1 MGPVPK
7 HPSEEEIFELTDNE
21 NDVSVIEKE
30 EDPNPNDCSPERIER
45 TVRPRF
51 TRSRW
56 VTHFPDSCQRGAENY
71 ETRRRL
77 WTEIR
82 ATRDEIR
89 EVIADLDRHRHI
101 GVTDDALTELSPERI
116 QLKPRLGHG
125 LPVLRSKQ
133 HGWNLGGWGGL
144 WRTSELETFRFRFSQ
159 HAPWLA
165 RFPLAEHGLV
175 LAGGAVAGMLMSRN
189 RHAFGDYDLFFVDP
203 TGQTSNSSSGSDSGN
218 ITERERS
225 AIDALAR
232 HLSCYVS
239 ENPNATIDVFRTQ
252 YCVTFRLQHPNHF
265 LVEWETVQVVLRRYR
280 SCAEV
285 VYGFD
290 QTVCGAV
297 YDGQRVML
305 HRAAK
310 LGLERMAMVPYMP
323 SRSARY
329 ESRMR
334 RYWQRGFD
342 LVLPELDIAS
352 ALAHG
357 PKEHHEHGHFVL
369 DGLGLDAM
377 LDCPCFMHA
386 NDIVQGKKTVVK
398 KEEDDGPKKFAEGA
412 YPISS
417 HIYRFTAEQIER
429 RNLKNWLLGQYDQM
443 VTLVSD
449 ISVPSVTHAI
459 EQGPS
464 IGDMETFSHA
474 LAEQVNLSALDLKGL
489 VELLGKSYAVALVIA
504 LVEDPSNLAMSLSEI
519 RDMMIAERSVNIDGI
534 RHLRLNSTGHDTN
547 LSLSSNSAVSA
558 VEWYATYHRDSC
570 V

>member
-1 MGPVPK
+1 MSPVPK
-7 HPSEEEIFELTDNE
+7 HPSEEEIFELTD
-21 NDVSVIEKE
+21 E
-30 EDPNPNDCSPERIER
+30 EDDDGIVCSVECNGPKEMER

-56 VTHFPDSCQRGAENY
+56 VTHFPGSCQRGAENS
-71 ETRRRL
+71 ETRHRL

-82 ATRDEIR
+82 ATRNEIR

-101 GVTDDALTELSPERI
+101 GVTDDALIELCRERI
-116 QLKPRLGHG
+116 QMKPRLGHG

-133 HGWNLGGWGGL
+133 HGWNLGGWGGD
-144 WRTSELETFRFRFSQ
+144 WRTSELETFRYRFSR

-165 RFPLAEHGLV
+165 RFPFAEHGLV

-203 TGQTSNSSSGSDSGN
+203 TGQMSDSSNSSGD

-265 LVEWETVQVVLRRYR
+265 LVDWETVQVVLRRYR

-334 RYWQRGFD
+334 RYWHRGFD

-352 ALAHG
+352 ALTHG
-357 PKEHHEHGHFVL
+357 PEEHHEHGHFVL
-369 DGLGLDAM
+369 DGLGLDPV
-377 LDCPCFMHA
+377 LDCPCFMRA

-398 KEEDDGPKKFAEGA
+398 KDEDDGPKKFAEGA

-417 HIYRFTAEQIER
+417 QIYRFTAEQIER

-449 ISVPSVTHAI
+449 ISVPSVTQAI
-459 EQGPS
+459 ERGPS
-464 IGDMETFSHA
+464 IGDLETFSHA
-474 LAEQVNLSALDLKGL
+474 LAEQVNLSALDLTGL
-489 VELLGKSYAVALVIA
+489 VKLLGKSYAVALVIA

-519 RDMMIAERSVNIDGI
+519 RDMMIAERSVHIDGI
-534 RHLRLNSTGHDTN
+534 RRLRLNSTGHDTN

-558 VEWYATYHRDSC
+558 VEWYATYHRDC
-570 V
+570 TL